1 LACCLSSPGA
11 ARNVARF
18 LRAPAR
24 RPTKRIAAP
33 LAPRLPAACPVP
45 PSQTETSPTMA
56 NLPAA
61 ALCRR
66 PAARLS
72 KHSVFR
78 ILQIAGPVAQPTAA
92 LQEGA
97 DVPGHAGDAAR
108 VP

>member
-1 LACCLSSPGA
+1 MA
-11 ARNVARF
+11 
-18 LRAPAR
+18 
-24 RPTKRIAAP
+24 I
-33 LAPRLPAACPVP
+33 LP
-45 PSQTETSPTMA
+45 E
-56 NLPAA
+56 A
-61 ALCRR
+61 ALCRQ
-66 PAARLS
+66 PATRLS